1 MGIVRYRFTRDRSN
15 VTGLVSGNRASTD
28 ALGALSVWCG
38 AQQGR
43 EYVVVIDEDEQ
54 LVVDLSWSEADS
66 SAGPDLDSACL
77 KLGVSRSYV
86 GS

>member
-1 MGIVRYRFTRDRSN
+1 MSIGRYRFTRDGRN
-15 VTGLVSGNRASTD
+15 IAGLMSGNRASTD
-28 ALGALSVWCG
+28 ALGALSLWSS

-43 EYVVVIDEDEQ
+43 DYVVVADEDEQ
-54 LVVDLSWSEADS
+54 LVADLSWSEADS

-77 KLGVSRSYV
+77 KLGVNRSYV